1 MTFNTFF
8 DSLQCTSYL
17 LNRMIDLVNQ
27 YPEFHH
33 DNETKTTNK
42 TFRKLPNTRKFD
54 KSKMKL
60 LDSVSFTHYLNTCLR
75 LPKCLK
81 AIYIYKRT
89 FSTLATRI
97 LS

>member
-1 MTFNTFF
+1 MTFDTFF

-42 TFRKLPNTRKFD
+42 TFRKL
-54 KSKMKL
+54 
-60 LDSVSFTHYLNTCLR
+60 
-75 LPKCLK
+75 
-81 AIYIYKRT
+81 
-89 FSTLATRI
+89 
-97 LS
+97 